1 MVRMKCENERV
12 WINRTWKREKCGE
25 SVDSARMRVRMRGEN
40 DCGIRVREC
49 KARARARMMGEND
62 R

>member
-1 MVRMKCENERV
+1 M
-12 WINRTWKREKCGE
+12 
-25 SVDSARMRVRMRGEN
+25 DSARMRVRMKGEN
-40 DCGIRVREC
+40 DCGTRVREC